1 MSCVSELTPDS
12 YTCKYM
18 VVSST
23 LMVTL
28 KNIKLYFDTCDSH
41 ISTSFKEDFVNL
53 NEDHTDRTLD
63 IISSGIA
70 IRGTETVKYV
80 MLDDTGKPYTMM
92 VESYWVPELKH
103 RLVSPQYLNTEE
115 DNPVSFQTHSRFEIE
130 EKFTEFIVKSKVKIY
145 HRQPALHTSTM
156 QYNR

>member
-1 MSCVSELTPDS
+1 
-12 YTCKYM
+12 
-18 VVSST
+18 
-23 LMVTL
+23 
-28 KNIKLYFDTCDSH
+28 
-41 ISTSFKEDFVNL
+41 
-53 NEDHTDRTLD
+53 
-63 IISSGIA
+63 
-70 IRGTETVKYV
+70 
-80 MLDDTGKPYTMM
+80 MLDKHGKPYTMM

-103 RLVSPQYLNTEE
+103 QLVSPQYLNTEE